1 MLTFKGLEMEN
12 LETLTVPN
20 PNQLY
25 LQNGN
30 TGKTIVSNVI
40 GQSGLS
46 SFASS
51 SGGGT
56 KNGHDVSQLQVIRR
70 SLGKN
75 LDFDKQMH
83 PEDLLFWNLWL
94 DSEAERCYRKFKTY
108 HWLMEAGVDVNCK
121 NVAELWR

>member
-1 MLTFKGLEMEN
+1 MSTFKGLEMEN
-12 LETLTVPN
+12 VETLTVPN

-30 TGKTIVSNVI
+30 TGKAIVSNVI

-56 KNGHDVSQLQVIRR
+56 KNGNEVGQVPIWLRA
-70 SLGKN
+70 SN
-75 LDFDKQMH
+75 QNQIC
-83 PEDLLFWNLWL
+83 LF
-94 DSEAERCYRKFKTY
+94 F
-108 HWLMEAGVDVNCK
+108 
-121 NVAELWR
+121 

>member
-1 MLTFKGLEMEN
+1 MWTFKGLEMEN
-12 LETLTVPN
+12 VETLTVPN

-56 KNGHDVSQLQVIRR
+56 KNGHDVSQVLMAACDSNQNQIY
-70 SLGKN
+70 LC
-75 LDFDKQMH
+75 F
-83 PEDLLFWNLWL
+83 LFLK
-94 DSEAERCYRKFKTY
+94 SEI
-108 HWLMEAGVDVNCK
+108 
-121 NVAELWR
+121 NV

>member
-1 MLTFKGLEMEN
+1 MSTFKGLEMEN
-12 LETLTVPN
+12 VETLIVPN

-25 LQNGN
+25 LRNGN

-56 KNGHDVSQLQVIRR
+56 KNGHDVSQVLMAVCNSNQNQICFFFF
-70 SLGKN
+70 LK
-75 LDFDKQMH
+75 
-83 PEDLLFWNLWL
+83 
-94 DSEAERCYRKFKTY
+94 SEI
-108 HWLMEAGVDVNCK
+108 
-121 NVAELWR
+121 NV